1 MQKSLKN
8 LIDNN
13 RFEQQT
19 FPIAAIMF
27 ACSRYVGMY
36 LSYDFTIF
44 ANFASNEHI
53 FTCRTT
59 LRQLVCEVS
68 VLESSLFKLN
78 NFFKTVTQECN
89 RVYSWRC

>member
-1 MQKSLKN
+1 MQKSWRK

-19 FPIAAIMF
+19 FPIAAMF
-27 ACSRYVGMY
+27 ACLRYVGMY

-68 VLESSLFKLN
+68 VLEPS
-78 NFFKTVTQECN
+78 
-89 RVYSWRC
+89 

>member
-1 MQKSLKN
+1 MQKSCRK

-19 FPIAAIMF
+19 FPIAAMF

-36 LSYDFTIF
+36 LSYDFTIL
-44 ANFASNEHI
+44 ANFASHEHI
-53 FTCRTT
+53 FTCRMT

-68 VLESSLFKLN
+68 VLELS
-78 NFFKTVTQECN
+78 
-89 RVYSWRC
+89 